1 MLWPGSLLHLF
12 NGWASVHLSIC
23 LSVHPSICPSVCP
36 SLEGRG
42 HRPLLREFLGVQGFG
57 EGRGLIRAGGDY
69 CSTVGDGVR
78 RGSGVASRGLHVLPC
93 EQVGF
98 AAG

>member
-1 MLWPGSLLHLF
+1 MSVEPLGSGLRR
-12 NGWASVHLSIC
+12 
-23 LSVHPSICPSVCP
+23 SVHPSVCL

-57 EGRGLIRAGGDY
+57 EGRGLIGAGGDN
-69 CSTVGDGVR
+69 CGAVGNGVR